1 MKTISFR
8 DLGNE
13 RSSELFG
20 VALEVLLR
28 DTTPNEPAYGIEGVR
43 MIVFSASVAEVDQ
56 ADGEEWFPFY

>member
-20 VALEVLLR
+20 VALEVFFCN
-28 DTTPNEPAYGIEGVR
+28 TAPNEPAYGIEGVR
-43 MIVFSASVAEVDQ
+43 VEILSASVAEVEQ
-56 ADGEEWFPFY
+56 ADGKE

>member
-20 VALEVLLR
+20 VALEVFFCN
-28 DTTPNEPAYGIEGVR
+28 TAPNEPTYGIEGVG
-43 MIVFSASVAEVDQ
+43 MIVFSASVAEVEQ
-56 ADGEEWFPFY
+56 AN

>member
-20 VALEVLLR
+20 VALKVFFCN
-28 DTTPNEPAYGIEGVR
+28 TAPNEPAYGIEGVR
-43 MIVFSASVAEVDQ
+43 MIVFSASVAEVEQ
-56 ADGEEWFPFY
+56 TDGEALLML